1 MRQGV
6 YDFNDDLQATADRHL
21 ILNYSLNSVELRNS
35 EEITKNKAF
44 YSVKERWMEK
54 QAKERLSGEKVSCH
68 NNPFCYFMC

>member
-1 MRQGV
+1 MRPGV

-54 QAKERLSGEKVSCH
+54 LWLSDEKVSCH